1 MPTWGRS
8 ASRRARKWRETRL
21 WEPSARRWTSRRC
34 RPNTASC
41 SASIRPIRSRRCPRR
56 TVSRSRGDLPRR
68 QTAARRPR
76 VCDCRTRNAG
86 GASGGPVSGKGG
98 KASLRE
104 GRKAGLPK
112 RRKSGKA
119 EAGQFP
125 GPRRGLT
132 DASQGRNRRQE
143 SVRPSPAEPRA
154 GNDGCPVS
162 VPQPESGADPESAYG
177 GSRRRREGIPDP
189 RKTGRKRIKNRYEW
203 LYATIPTTA
212 RTGSRKSA

>member
-112 RRKSGKA
+112 RRKGGSGTIPGTVPRPYGRL
-119 EAGQFP
+119 AGPQPAAGKRPPFTCGTPCRGRRLRRSPSRSRNP
-125 GPRRGLT
+125 GPI
-132 DASQGRNRRQE
+132 RNPHTANPGGEER
-143 SVRPSPAEPRA
+143 VFPTPAEQGENA
-154 GNDGCPVS
+154 
-162 VPQPESGADPESAYG
+162 
-177 GSRRRREGIPDP
+177 
-189 RKTGRKRIKNRYEW
+189 
-203 LYATIPTTA
+203 
-212 RTGSRKSA
+212 

>member
-86 GASGGPVSGKGG
+86 GASGGPVSGR
-98 KASLRE
+98 AERRVF
-104 GRKAGLPK
+104 RKD
-112 RRKSGKA
+112 GKA

-125 GPRRGLT
+125 GPCRGLT

-154 GNDGCPVS
+154 GDDGCAGLRPAAGIRGR
-162 VPQPESGADPESAYG
+162 SGIRIRRIPAEKRGY
-177 GSRRRREGIPDP
+177 SRPRE
-189 RKTGRKRIKNRYEW
+189 TGRKRIKNRYEW

-212 RTGSRKSA
+212 RTGFRKSA